1 MCSERI
7 IIFTIELAFEAFLDF
22 KDHTKKS
29 NKIQKVD
36 HLAWGYILQAHSGRG
51 LNPSQSPPG
60 TPELQYFHP
69 SKVMKKCDKGK
80 SCKPEVRV
88 TTIGGEGARG
98 QLFRR
103 PAIKML

>member
-7 IIFTIELAFEAFLDF
+7 RIFTIELAFEALLDF
-22 KDHTKKS
+22 KDHPPRKIS
-29 NKIQKVD
+29 NKIQMVD
-36 HLAWGYILQAHSGRG
+36 HSAWGYILQAHSGRG

-88 TTIGGEGARG
+88 TTRGGEGQGGNSSGAR
-98 QLFRR
+98 Q
-103 PAIKML
+103 